1 MSEET
6 KAFDEMQNG
15 ASANPE
21 PSATAGTTANPQD
34 AKSEELYSRGVQL
47 MQEKKFDQAIKCF
60 DKIPQYKDSKQRL
73 EEAKKIKEETRRATS
88 YDNAIKA
95 FNTGH
100 YDTAIVLFTSL
111 KDYKDSKQKLAICNE
126 KREIA
131 RKDALYDDLMRR
143 VAVES
148 ITIAELEKCINEFK
162 TISGH
167 KDADAQVKKLNALVE
182 EKKEQEAIARAKAKK
197 KKKIIAIVSASVA
210 AVLIFAAVFFIV
222 ILPYIRYNKAEKL
235 MNQGRYD
242 EALKI
247 YESLDGRDESDQ
259 RIAVIEAIS
268 SLENN
273 PAASVREIVSAGVT
287 VNATYNLDSGKRTDT
302 YYRYDN
308 FKNFYTPTK
317 SGYTFDRWELESYT
331 YTVGNSFEVVLNPVF
346 VANTYTVT
354 LEDTRNIGTSS
365 APTYVY
371 FKGYTASMRVTY
383 GSSYTLPT
391 LDRDEYVL
399 TGWSKDKEGKDKVES
414 ATWNIPYSLRLYPVW
429 EGKEFTVTLDPNGGT
444 VSSTSVNVKYDSTY
458 TLPTPVWAG
467 HTFSG
472 WYNGSQRVSPSGTWR
487 NKSDMTL
494 VARWDTDVYSI
505 SYNLGGGTN
514 SGNNPTEY
522 TVYDAFTLTAP
533 TKVGYEF
540 IGWTYDG
547 QSEPVMDV
555 TVPAGTT
562 GNKTYTANWVAK
574 EYTVTLDL
582 DGGTMSGST
591 TITVTY
597 DELYSLPTQVTK
609 AGYTFAGWKR
619 GSGNFST
626 DGSWEI
632 AENVTLTA
640 KWTPNTNTPYT
651 VEHYWQNSNGEGYTL
666 HDTDR
671 FTGTTGASVL
681 TYVNTYPHYVSPTA
695 ETVIIAADGST
706 VVRYYY
712 DVATYYIVYVTG
724 GGDAIENQAFRYG
737 QTPTA
742 NAVPTRDGY
751 TFGGWFIDAELT
763 TPFALTSVPEGNVTA
778 YAWWTEEAKP
788 SDFTYSGTDEITITD
803 YSGTATVV
811 IVPPYIGAV
820 PVTEIA
826 DSVFADNTT
835 ITKVI
840 IPDTVTEMGDGIFA
854 GCTSLTE
861 LVLPSVFSAS
871 SNGNLYTT
879 STYRWT
885 IGGNGT
891 SRSNNQSQHSSTATY
906 TITATVNMTL
916 VLQYRVSSESGCDKL
931 HIQKNG
937 GNLIT
942 PISGAT
948 SYTTIT
954 INLVAGESVV
964 CKYSKDGSVNSG
976 DDCAYVNIISAEVQ
990 AISTMGSL
998 FGTTS
1003 IEGTTAATQ
1012 NYTTYYVPTSLRKV
1026 TVTSGDIGAYAF
1038 AGFSML
1044 EEVQLVNVES
1054 IGNYAFLGCS
1064 SLKRVNSTTDGVFV
1078 IPDSVT
1084 SIGQNAFANC
1094 NAIETITVPF
1104 IGSSA
1109 DSDYGFSFIFGIV
1122 PTSLTE
1128 IIITTD
1134 TTIPQSA
1141 FYDFQYVESIT
1152 LPSGVTSIPD
1162 NAFNNCVSLTEIEL
1176 PDTVTSIG
1184 NSAFYGCISLEEIEL
1199 PDTVTIIGSSA
1210 FYGCTSL
1217 ASIELSEAL
1226 TSIGNYAFHS
1236 CVSLEEI
1243 ELPESL
1249 TSIGSYAF
1257 YGCAGIERIN
1267 SDTVGKLNLPEGLV
1281 TIGEYA
1287 FYGLTQITEIVVPDS
1302 VTSIGQYAFYNC
1314 SAVESIT
1321 VPFVGYSADSTSG
1334 FSYIFYSVPSSLK
1347 NITITTDTTIPSSAF
1362 YGLQYVESITL
1373 SSDVTSIG
1381 SSAFYNCY
1389 SLEAIELPESLESI
1403 GNYAFYNCI
1412 ALEAIEL
1419 PESLTSI
1426 GSNVFSGCTSLK
1438 KINSETDG
1446 ELVLPEGF
1454 VAIGEYA
1461 FSGLTQITS
1470 VVIPDTVTTIGQYAF
1485 SGCTG
1490 IKRINSDTDGEL
1502 ILLEG
1507 LETIGS
1513 YAFQNLT
1520 QITKVVVPDSVTS
1533 ISNYAFYGCNSV
1545 ETITVP
1551 FVGNSVNSTSAF
1563 YYIFNSV
1570 PSSLKNITITTD
1582 TTIPSSAF
1590 YGLQYVES
1598 ITIPDT
1604 VTTIGSSAFSGCAS
1618 LEKVN
1623 SNTSGEFN
1631 LPEGLETIGN
1641 YAFQNLTQIT
1651 EIVVPDSVTSIGQ
1664 NAFYGCSALESITL
1678 PFVGYSATSTGTYGY
1693 FYYVFGGYS
1702 YVPNTLKEIVITTAT
1717 TIPYQAFSGLQY
1729 VECIT
1734 IPDTVTSIGE
1744 QAFYNCTSLKRLN
1757 STADGLFNIP
1767 ESVTAIQPYTFY
1779 DCDAMTKVVIPAGVT
1794 SVGSYA
1800 FYNCSSLEEVEFA
1813 TGCELETIGSYA
1825 FQNCVALPEI
1835 ELPDTLTTIG
1845 DYAFGGCTA
1854 FTELQLPTSLTS
1866 IGHCAFINCSS
1877 LKRVNS
1883 TTDGVFVIPDGV
1895 TTIGTSAFSGCTLV
1909 ETITVPF
1916 VGNSANSTSTFSSI
1930 FGTVPNSLN
1939 NITITTATTIPYQA
1953 FYDLQHVESIT
1964 IPSGVTSI
1972 GAYAFSGCTALKRLN
1987 SDTDGLFNLPV
1998 GVTEIQSYTFNG
2010 CSNLEEMAF
2019 ATGCKLET
2027 IGSYAFQGCVALT
2040 EIELPDTITT
2050 IGAYA
2055 FNGCTALERLNSDK
2069 DGELIIPDNVITI
2082 GDYAFQNLEQITKI
2096 VVPDSVTSI
2105 GLGAFKGC
2113 SSLEDITLP
2122 FVGNSATAT
2131 AYNAVFGYIFGYTTT
2146 YTSSSSYGGYSTSSS
2161 TAYVNYQYSSV
2172 TGAVWQYA
2180 CLNYRYSSSRYYNMS
2195 YFYHIPTS
2203 IKNVTI
2209 TTQTV
2214 IPTAAFNGC
2223 SFIETITLPNNVT
2236 SEGTYAYQ
2244 NCDATVSKTYAP
2256 KLSVWDGSVSTS
2268 LSGEGTEEAPYQ
2280 INSAADLAYL
2290 ASSVNGGESYEG
2302 KYFVLNVNVNLNNYS
2317 WTPIGTAAT
2326 PFAGIFDGNGKKIS
2340 NLYVYTSSTHVGL
2353 FGYVSGTVK
2362 NLGIASGTVTYSSTP
2377 STVYAGGLVGY
2388 LSGTVE
2394 NCYSFATVNVRSTS
2408 STYAGGLVGYVTTG
2422 ATVSNSYATGN
2433 VTGYTSSNGFAY
2445 AGGVVGYNKGTI
2457 EGSLAFGNVTAT
2469 GQSDA
2474 QSRNGGLAGRND
2486 DGTVTDCYRSEDQV
2500 LTKYN
2505 ITGSYCNEG
2514 TEASYSDM
2522 MEYAEENWDS
2532 DVWSF
2537 SLKYPTH
2544 K

>member
-100 YDTAIVLFTSL
+100 YDTAIVLFSSL

-131 RKDALYDDLMRR
+131 RKDAIYDDLMKR

-197 KKKIIAIVSASVA
+197 KKKIIAIVSSSVA
-210 AVLIFAAVFFIV
+210 AALILAAVFFIV
-222 ILPYIRYNKAEKL
+222 IFPYIRYNKAEKL

-302 YYRYDN
+302 YPRYDN

-331 YTVGNSFEVVLNPVF
+331 YTVGNAFEVVLNPVF

-371 FKGYTASMRVTY
+371 FEGYTASMRVTY

-399 TGWSKDKEGKDKVES
+399 TGWSDNGGKDKVES
-414 ATWNIPYSLRLYPVW
+414 ATWNIPYSVTLTPMW
-429 EGKEFTVTLDPNGGT
+429 EGKEFTVTLNPDGGS
-444 VSSTSVNVKYDSTY
+444 VSSTSVNVKYDTIY
-458 TLPTPVWAG
+458 TLPTPTWAG
-467 HTFSG
+467 HSFTG
-472 WYNGSQRVSPSGTWR
+472 WYNGSQRINVSGTWSL
-487 NKSDMTL
+487 KSDVTL
-494 VARWDTDVYSI
+494 VARWDTDVYDI
-505 SYNLGGGTN
+505 SYNLNGGAV
-514 SGNNPTEY
+514 SGSNPDEY

-640 KWTPNTNTPYT
+640 RWTPNTNTPYT

-671 FTGTTGASVL
+671 FTGTTGASVIAD
-681 TYVNTYPHYVSPTA
+681 VKTYPHYVSPPA
-695 ETVIIAADGST
+695 EAVIIAADGST

-712 DVATYYIVYVTG
+712 DVATYYIEYVTG

-737 QTPTA
+737 QIPTA
-742 NAVPTRDGY
+742 DAVPTRDGY
-751 TFGGWFIDAELT
+751 TFGGWFIDVELT
-763 TPFALTSVPEGNVTA
+763 TPFALTSVPEGDVTA

-811 IVPPYIGAV
+811 IVPPYIGGV

-826 DSVFADNTT
+826 DSVFADNTN

-871 SNGNLYTT
+871 SNVSLYTT
-879 STYRWT
+879 STYRW
-885 IGGNGT
+885 ILGANGT

-931 HIQKNG
+931 SIQKNG
-937 GNLIT
+937 SNLIT
-942 PISGAT
+942 SISGET

-954 INLVAGESVV
+954 ISLVAGESVV
-964 CKYSKDGSVNSG
+964 CRYSKDGSVNRG

-1094 NAIETITVPF
+1094 NALETMTVPF
-1104 IGSSA
+1104 IGSDA
-1109 DSDYGFSFIFGIV
+1109 DSDYGFSFIFGNV

-1141 FYDFQYVESIT
+1141 FYNLQYVERIT
-1152 LPSGVTSIPD
+1152 LPSGVTSISD
-1162 NAFNNCVSLTEIEL
+1162 NAFNNCVSLTDIEI

-1184 NSAFYGCISLEEIEL
+1184 NSAFSGCISLEEIDIPDSVTSIGSSAFSGCTGIKKINSDTDGEL
-1199 PDTVTIIGSSA
+1199 RLPEGLETIGSYAFQNLTQITSVVVPDSVTSIGSYAFSGCNAVESITVPFVGASADATSQFHYIFSTVPSTLKNITITTDITIPDNAFYNLSYVESITIPSDVTTIGSSA

-1217 ASIELSEAL
+1217 
-1226 TSIGNYAFHS
+1226 
-1236 CVSLEEI
+1236 EEI
-1243 ELPESL
+1243 EIPDSV

-1257 YGCAGIERIN
+1257 QNCI
-1267 SDTVGKLNLPEGLV
+1267 S
-1281 TIGEYA
+1281 
-1287 FYGLTQITEIVVPDS
+1287 LT
-1302 VTSIGQYAFYNC
+1302 
-1314 SAVESIT
+1314 
-1321 VPFVGYSADSTSG
+1321 
-1334 FSYIFYSVPSSLK
+1334 
-1347 NITITTDTTIPSSAF
+1347 
-1362 YGLQYVESITL
+1362 
-1373 SSDVTSIG
+1373 
-1381 SSAFYNCY
+1381 
-1389 SLEAIELPESLESI
+1389 AIELPESLI
-1403 GNYAFYNCI
+1403 
-1412 ALEAIEL
+1412 
-1419 PESLTSI
+1419 SI
-1426 GSNVFSGCTSLK
+1426 GSNVFSGCTAL
-1438 KINSETDG
+1438 E
-1446 ELVLPEGF
+1446 
-1454 VAIGEYA
+1454 
-1461 FSGLTQITS
+1461 
-1470 VVIPDTVTTIGQYAF
+1470 
-1485 SGCTG
+1485 
-1490 IKRINSDTDGEL
+1490 RINSDTTGEL
-1502 ILLEG
+1502 ILPES

-1520 QITKVVVPDSVTS
+1520 QITKVV
-1533 ISNYAFYGCNSV
+1533 I
-1545 ETITVP
+1545 
-1551 FVGNSVNSTSAF
+1551 
-1563 YYIFNSV
+1563 
-1570 PSSLKNITITTD
+1570 
-1582 TTIPSSAF
+1582 
-1590 YGLQYVES
+1590 
-1598 ITIPDT
+1598 
-1604 VTTIGSSAFSGCAS
+1604 
-1618 LEKVN
+1618 
-1623 SNTSGEFN
+1623 
-1631 LPEGLETIGN
+1631 
-1641 YAFQNLTQIT
+1641 
-1651 EIVVPDSVTSIGQ
+1651 PDSVTSIG
-1664 NAFYGCSALESITL
+1664 
-1678 PFVGYSATSTGTYGY
+1678 
-1693 FYYVFGGYS
+1693 S
-1702 YVPNTLKEIVITTAT
+1702 Y
-1717 TIPYQAFSGLQY
+1717 AFSG
-1729 VECIT
+1729 CTGIKK
-1734 IPDTVTSIGE
+1734 INSDTDGE
-1744 QAFYNCTSLKRLN
+1744 LRL
-1757 STADGLFNIP
+1757 P
-1767 ESVTAIQPYTFY
+1767 E
-1779 DCDAMTKVVIPAGVT
+1779 
-1794 SVGSYA
+1794 
-1800 FYNCSSLEEVEFA
+1800 
-1813 TGCELETIGSYA
+1813 ELETIGSYA
-1825 FQNCVALPEI
+1825 FQNL
-1835 ELPDTLTTIG
+1835 
-1845 DYAFGGCTA
+1845 
-1854 FTELQLPTSLTS
+1854 S
-1866 IGHCAFINCSS
+1866 
-1877 LKRVNS
+1877 
-1883 TTDGVFVIPDGV
+1883 
-1895 TTIGTSAFSGCTLV
+1895 
-1909 ETITVPF
+1909 
-1916 VGNSANSTSTFSSI
+1916 
-1930 FGTVPNSLN
+1930 
-1939 NITITTATTIPYQA
+1939 
-1953 FYDLQHVESIT
+1953 
-1964 IPSGVTSI
+1964 
-1972 GAYAFSGCTALKRLN
+1972 
-1987 SDTDGLFNLPV
+1987 
-1998 GVTEIQSYTFNG
+1998 
-2010 CSNLEEMAF
+2010 
-2019 ATGCKLET
+2019 
-2027 IGSYAFQGCVALT
+2027 
-2040 EIELPDTITT
+2040 
-2050 IGAYA
+2050 
-2055 FNGCTALERLNSDK
+2055 
-2069 DGELIIPDNVITI
+2069 
-2082 GDYAFQNLEQITKI
+2082 QITSV

-2105 GLGAFKGC
+2105 GSNAFYGCNAIVSMTVPFVGYSATSTSSSAYFNYIFGGSSYVPSTLKNIVITTDTTIPDYAFQYLSHVESITIPSDVTTIGSSAFYGC
-2113 SSLEDITLP
+2113 SSLEEIEIPDSVTSIGSSAFYGCTSLTTIELPESLTSIGDYVFYGCTSITTIELPESLRNIGNYAFQNCTSITAIELPETLTSIGSYAFSGCTGIKKINSDTDGEMILPEGLETIGAYAFQNLSQITSVVVPDSVTSIGQQAFRGCAALTTITVPFIGNSANSTSSNGYFSYIFGSSYVPSTLKNIVITTDTTIPDYAVQNLSYVESITVSSNLKSISSRAFSGCTNLKRINSTTDGVFNIPDSVESIGIYAFYGCSSLETISLPFIGNTSTSSSGYFYQIFGESSYVPNTLKNITITRVTTIPISAFSNLSYVESITIPSDVTSIGTQAFYGCTSLKRLNSTEDGVFNIPAGVTVIQAQTFYNCYAMTKVIIPADVTSIGNYAFNGCSALERVNSNTDGEMILPDGLKTIGSYAFHNLSQITKVVVPDSVTNIGEYAFRGCNAIEDITLP
-2122 FVGNSATAT
+2122 FVGRSAADNNNR
-2131 AYNAVFGYIFGYTTT
+2131 YAVFGHIFGRYTNSTTSKPSGTT
-2146 YTSSSSYGGYSTSSS
+2146 YQGWGQYSSSYPTSGESGRNYS
-2161 TAYVNYQYSSV
+2161 YSSYY
-2172 TGAVWQYA
+2172 YA
-2180 CLNYRYSSSRYYNMS
+2180 DYY
-2195 YFYHIPTS
+2195 YIPTS
-2203 IKNVTI
+2203 IKRVTI
-2209 TTQTV
+2209 TVDTT
-2214 IPTAAFNGC
+2214 IPYGAFHNC
-2223 SFIETITLPNNVT
+2223 SFIETITLPT
-2236 SEGTYAYQ
+2236 GATEGNYAYQ
-2244 NCDATVSKTYAP
+2244 NCDATVNKTYVP
-2256 KLSVWDGSVSTS
+2256 TLSIWGGTTDISTS
-2268 LSGEGTEEAPYQ
+2268 LSGSGTEEDPYR
-2280 INSAADLAYL
+2280 INNAADLAYL

-2326 PFAGIFDGNGKKIS
+2326 PFAGIFDGNGKKIID
-2340 NLYVYTSSTHVGL
+2340 VYINTSSSTYLGL

-2362 NLGIASGTVTYSSTP
+2362 DLGIASGTITLTSS
-2377 STVYAGGLVGY
+2377 SANSYVGGLVGY

-2394 NCYSFATVNVRSTS
+2394 NCYSNATVSGSATQSV
-2408 STYAGGLVGYVTTG
+2408 YVGGLVGYVNTG
-2422 ATVSNSYATGN
+2422 ATVNNSYATGN
-2433 VTGYTSSNGFAY
+2433 ATSSTSTSNVFVY
-2445 AGGVVGYNKGTI
+2445 AGGLAGYNKGTI
-2457 EGSLAFGNVTAT
+2457 EGSLAFGNVTAK
-2469 GQSDA
+2469 GYNDA

-2486 DGTVTDCYRSEDQV
+2486 GTITDCYRSEDQV

-2505 ITGSYCNEG
+2505 TTDKAYCTDG

-2537 SLKYPTH
+2537 DLKYPTH